1 VFKPLSSISG
11 NSLVLHLFSKT
22 KDLKS
27 PANLLVVNLAVSDL
41 GMMITQFPMFFFN
54 CFSGGV
60 WIFGPFMCEL
70 YACTGSIFGLCS
82 ICTMAVVSYDRYNV
96 IVNGMNGTP
105 MSYGAINFCYYNY
118 NLVRIMRILPYLFV
132 APKRK
137 SHFPNF
143 ILLGL
148 RNWLEPYSL
157 LWLGQIYSGRHFGF
171 MLL

>member
-1 VFKPLSSISG
+1 MIHLG

-60 WIFGPFMCEL
+60 WIFGPFLCEL

-82 ICTMAVVSYDRYNV
+82 ICTMAAISYDRYNV
-96 IVNGMNGTP
+96 IVNGMKGTP
-105 MSYGAINFCYYNY
+105 MSYGKDFPYNF
-118 NLVRIMRILPYLFV
+118 LLF
-132 APKRK
+132 
-137 SHFPNF
+137 SF
-143 ILLGL
+143 
-148 RNWLEPYSL
+148 
-157 LWLGQIYSGRHFGF
+157 
-171 MLL
+171 